1 MIKITTIPTR
11 QKPQEMFV
19 PKEFVKKIFLVSFF
33 LSFCMAPALLCGCGS
48 SGYQNPKDLHSVPYR
63 PLANLIPEGNPQSHS
78 SSASAQP
85 QPPVVWKMSESET
98 QSHEGKMIHKV
109 RSGESLFAI
118 SRMYYDDDRYWRL
131 IFEQNRDLLQKQTEV
146 QAGQVL
152 YLPLAPRKDIP
163 PTTRKSLHQ
172 PDFYVIAAGDRL
184 GQIADWLLG
193 DSSLWPQLIERN
205 KNLIKNPDEI
215 QPSMVLRIRKDS

>member
-1 MIKITTIPTR
+1 M
-11 QKPQEMFV
+11 
-19 PKEFVKKIFLVSFF
+19 
-33 LSFCMAPALLCGCGS
+33 
-48 SGYQNPKDLHSVPYR
+48 
-63 PLANLIPEGNPQSHS
+63 PEGNPQSHS

-85 QPPVVWKMSESET
+85 QLPSVWKLSESET
-98 QSHEGKMIHKV
+98 KSHEGKMVHKV
-109 RSGESLFAI
+109 RSGESLFVI
-118 SRMYYDDDRYWRL
+118 SRMYYGDDRYWRL
-131 IFEQNRDLLQKQTEV
+131 IFEHNRDLLQKQTEV
-146 QAGQVL
+146 KAGQVL
-152 YLPLAPRKDIP
+152 YLPLAPRKHIP